1 MNFIE
6 PSVELIEEK
15 DLYKKIELAGRTC
28 YKSENKITDDSA
40 VKFVKGLIKRQH
52 TAMLEHAVVVFQLYH
67 DQWADITSYIAY
79 LNRQKFINV
88 TFEYD
93 LKTEKSRYLVSANI
107 RAICERGINDPL
119 FRELVKNYPDL
130 AYGCDDLSYN
140 FYEDIYAKIVDLNDF
155 DNLTADEK
163 EKHYYKTFR
172 IITDRG
178 VTHELVRHRLCS
190 FAQESTRYVNYK
202 DGLSI
207 ALPSDFYDRSSEA
220 QITYQKAFEY
230 AEMFYRTLIELC
242 GQTPQQARAV
252 LPTATKTEIVVTT
265 NFSEWSHI
273 INLRYLGTTGAPHPD
288 IKVVTEKIY
297 NILKEDKLVG
307 DMLENVQKV

>member
-52 TAMLEHAVVVFQLYH
+52 TAMHEHAVLVFQLFKEDEYS
-67 DQWADITSYIAY
+67 DITPY
-79 LNRQKFINV
+79 LAFLNKQKFINV
-88 TFEYD
+88 TQSYSIKD
-93 LKTEKSRYLVSANI
+93 GNIRHLVSANV
-107 RAICERGINDPL
+107 RAICEREINDPL
-119 FRELVKNYPDL
+119 YRELLRNYPEL
-130 AYGCDDLSYN
+130 VYGCDELSFN
-140 FYEDIYAKIVDLNDF
+140 FYDSIIAKIVDLNDF
-155 DNLTADEK
+155 DDLTQDEK

-190 FAQESTRYVNYK
+190 FAQESTRYVNYR

-207 ALPSDFYDRSSEA
+207 ALPFEFYNKPEEVQNLYQEAFESSERL
-220 QITYQKAFEY
+220 
-230 AEMFYRTLIELC
+230 YRSLIEI
-242 GQTPQQARAV
+242 GETPQQARAV
-252 LPTATKTEIVVTT
+252 LPTAIKTEIVVTT
-265 NFSEWSHI
+265 NIKEWVHI
-273 INLRYLGTTGAPHPD
+273 LNLRYLGTTGTPHPD
-288 IKVVTEKIY
+288 IKVVAEKIY

-307 DMLENVQKV
+307 DIL

>member
-40 VKFVKGLIKRQH
+40 IRFVKGLIKRQH
-52 TAMLEHAVVVFQLYH
+52 TAMLEHAIIVFQLTY
-67 DQWADITSYIAY
+67 DIWADITPYIAY

-88 TFEYD
+88 TCGYD
-93 LKTEKSRYLVSANI
+93 IKTGKSRYLVSANI

-119 FRELVKNYPDL
+119 FRELMKNYPDL

-163 EKHYYKTFR
+163 GKHYYKTFR

-207 ALPSDFYDRSSEA
+207 VLPSGFYDEPSET
-220 QITYQKAFEY
+220 QIVYQNAFE
-230 AEMFYRTLIELC
+230 AANMFYHDLIEYC

-252 LPTATKTEIVVTT
+252 LPNATKTEIVVTA
-265 NFSEWSHI
+265 NFEEWMHI
-273 INLRYLGTTGAPHPD
+273 INLRYFGTTGQPHPD
-288 IKVVTEKIY
+288 IKFVIEKVFK
-297 NILKEDKLVG
+297 ILKEDKLVG
-307 DMLENVQKV
+307 ELLNEKV

>member
-88 TFEYD
+88 TCEYD

-119 FRELVKNYPDL
+119 FRELVRNYPDL

-202 DGLSI
+202 NGLSI
-207 ALPSDFYDRSSEA
+207 ALPFEFYNKPEYVQDLYQQAFESSERL
-220 QITYQKAFEY
+220 
-230 AEMFYRTLIELC
+230 YRSLIEA
-242 GQTPQQARAV
+242 GETPQQARAI
-252 LPTATKTEIVVTT
+252 LPTASKTEIVVTT
-265 NFSEWSHI
+265 NLKEWIHI
-273 INLRYLGTTGAPHPD
+273 LNLRYLGTTGAPHPD
-288 IKVVTEKIY
+288 IKVVAEKIY